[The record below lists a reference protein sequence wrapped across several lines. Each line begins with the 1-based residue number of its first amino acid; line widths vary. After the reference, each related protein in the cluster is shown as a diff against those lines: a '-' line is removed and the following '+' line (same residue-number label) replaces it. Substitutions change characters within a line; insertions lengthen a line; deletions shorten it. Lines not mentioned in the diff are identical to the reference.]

1 VLLVPTTIVAMCYS
15 AHTSESRYA
24 SFSWFATWIL
34 GFVAY
39 QILTFMG
46 TNFGPRRRREF
57 VDGSLLESI
66 DYDRW
71 RLLSPYHA
79 LGKVQASIFGLDTTP
94 GSVVPSVL
102 LLIAVTIVGAWLVR
116 RKILALL
123 SI

>member
-1 VLLVPTTIVAMCYS
+1 
-15 AHTSESRYA
+15 
-24 SFSWFATWIL
+24 
-34 GFVAY
+34 
-39 QILTFMG
+39 
-46 TNFGPRRRREF
+46 
-57 VDGSLLESI
+57 LESI

-94 GSVVPSVL
+94 GSVAPSVL